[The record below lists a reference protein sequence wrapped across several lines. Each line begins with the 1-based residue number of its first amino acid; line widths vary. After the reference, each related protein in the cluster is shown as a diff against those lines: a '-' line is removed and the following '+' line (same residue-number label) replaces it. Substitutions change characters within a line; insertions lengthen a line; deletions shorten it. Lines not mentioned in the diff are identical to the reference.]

1 MTQGEK
7 RDYTETLRTLEAIKQ
22 ATSLTAKKALT
33 SKTGIS
39 PSGFGGWRNHPE
51 MDPHRDIPNDLLHN
65 LRLGFAPIGIAAT
78 VTLLQPKDVSS
89 LTSWLK
95 SLCLSVLLSFF
106 LSIFIFIN
114 IIIILGHDFSGFSQ
128 CFSSEFSHWS
138 KFNGREY
145 GILCQIMPL
154 ALRSIRASRD
164 AILAWCIIAEITV
177 FLYSPVHRRSEIPQ
191 QQIIV
196 RCLHC
201 FSFISSC

>member
-1 MTQGEK
+1 LTQGEK

-106 LSIFIFIN
+106 LSFYFY
-114 IIIILGHDFSGFSQ
+114 F
-128 CFSSEFSHWS
+128 
-138 KFNGREY
+138 Y
-145 GILCQIMPL
+145 
-154 ALRSIRASRD
+154 
-164 AILAWCIIAEITV
+164 
-177 FLYSPVHRRSEIPQ
+177 
-191 QQIIV
+191 
-196 RCLHC
+196 
-201 FSFISSC
+201 